1 MAWTSCGAGGG
12 LAAPPR
18 SWTHICSTGFQVKTG
33 ASWRPTTDIAFRL
46 TGMLARLTRSWIAVG
61 TQSVG
66 GGTSTL
72 LLIRRLAVEPERWLS
87 GREFGEAW
95 ALSQLSPGIHLVA
108 LAGLIGRRAAGWR
121 GVIAAVAGMMIPAAA
136 ITVALTAAYEMIAAS
151 ALARAAL
158 AGVAPVTGGMTIAT
172 AALLVRTSA
181 RHGRHHLAIDL
192 AVCLG
197 SLVASVFF
205 GVPTL
210 AAIGAG
216 AAIGPL
222 APGRG

>member
-1 MAWTSCGAGGG
+1 
-12 LAAPPR
+12 
-18 SWTHICSTGFQVKTG
+18 
-33 ASWRPTTDIAFRL
+33 
-46 TGMLARLTRSWIAVG
+46 MLARLTRSWVTVG

-72 LLIRRLAVEPERWLS
+72 LLIRRLAVDRERLMS
-87 GREFGEAW
+87 AREFGEAW

-121 GVIAAVAGMMIPAAA
+121 GVVAAVAGMMIPAAA
-136 ITVALTAAYEMIAAS
+136 ITVALTAAYGLIAAS
-151 ALARAAL
+151 PLARAAL

-172 AALLVRTSA
+172 AALLVRASA
-181 RHGRHHLAIDL
+181 RRPRAHFTIDV
-192 AVCLG
+192 AVCIA
-197 SLVASVFF
+197 SLVAAVFL

-216 AAIGPL
+216 AAIGAVAL
-222 APGRG
+222 GREPPTSRDTSVG